1 MSNVLE
7 RDVLAPQT
15 EADLAQIVADAQG
28 PLRIVGGG
36 TRPVGRAVHGQPL
49 STANLSGITL
59 YEPGALTLVAGA
71 GTPLPDV
78 QAALAAEGQR
88 LPFEPMDHRALMGG
102 VADEGTGVPTLGG
115 MVAGNVSGPRR
126 FISGACR
133 DSLIGLRFVDGAG
146 NVVSNGGRVMKN
158 VTGYDL
164 VKLMAGSWGTLGV
177 FSQVSLK
184 LLPEPETC
192 AMLVCEGLDD
202 ETALRAMTCA
212 LGTPFE
218 VNGAAHLQGADGS
231 ASVTRLRLEGFAG
244 SVTYRAGCVQAAL
257 APIADFEIV
266 EDPDKTR
273 SVWQEVRDV
282 KAFAGKT
289 GDVWQISTVP
299 GDAPGL
305 VARVPGARALYD
317 WGGGRVWLLV
327 TEGVDVRHRLG
338 AFRGHAT
345 LVRGGK
351 DTRAAIAPFQPEA
364 PAVAMLSEALRRRFD
379 PRGILNPGL
388 MA

>member
-1 MSNVLE
+1 MNDVLE

-15 EADLAQIVADAQG
+15 EADLAHMVADAPG

-36 TRPVGRAVHGQPL
+36 TRPVGRTVQGQPL
-49 STANLSGITL
+49 STAKLSGITL

-78 QAALAAEGQR
+78 QVALAAEGQR
-88 LPFEPMDHRALMGG
+88 LPFEPMDHRALMGA
-102 VADEGTGVPTLGG
+102 VAAEGTGVPTLGG

-126 FISGACR
+126 FVSGACR

-177 FSQVSLK
+177 FSQVSFK

-192 AMLVCEGLDD
+192 AMLVCNGLDD
-202 ETALRAMTCA
+202 QTAVRAMTCA

-218 VNGAAHLQGADGS
+218 VNGAAHLQGAKGD

-244 SVTYRAGCVQAAL
+244 SVSYRARRVQAAL
-257 APIADFEIV
+257 ASIADFEII
-266 EDPDKTR
+266 EEPGKTR
-273 SVWQEVRDV
+273 TAWEGLRDV
-282 KAFAGKT
+282 HAFAGQP
-289 GDVWQISTVP
+289 GDVWQVSTVP

-305 VARVPGARALYD
+305 VAKVPGARALYD
-317 WGGGRVWLLV
+317 WGGGRIWLLV
-327 TEGVDVRHRLG
+327 TEGVEIRHRLG

-364 PAVAMLSEALRRRFD
+364 PAVAALSEGLRRRFD